1 METEVNKNYG
11 GKIIARIETDAR
23 GNKTVKD
30 YFGKTLGRYDA
41 QSDTTRE
48 YYGHVVARG
57 DAVGMLIHDR

>member
-1 METEVNKNYG
+1 METEVIKNYG
-11 GKIIARIETDAR
+11 GKIIARIETDAH

-41 QSDTTRE
+41 QSDTTRD
-48 YYGHVVARG
+48 YYGHVGARG